1 MSCNLQHDESY
12 AEPPVAKKPRGVHS
26 NSSPSIIPGS
36 SPGQL
41 PHWRIWHLS
50 SETDQHPNSNPDAA
64 STSHMQL
71 FETHSTQQQYMH
83 AAAAHPS
90 SEQHLH
96 ALPSQRLPDPP
107 PNSPYDP
114 TLVQQS
120 QSYQCLYPSQAIY
133 GNPQLPAVRHAQ
145 SFPRSFSS
153 TLMPSGVPTQ
163 CSLSPHQYSPL
174 PFQQHSIS
182 PHQHSNQGAKN
193 TPQELCYQLPIYG
206 GQQSSLI
213 TPGQSSL
220 NFLPVKVS
228 LSPTSSDLPI
238 QSQPPS
244 QHQELQEQH
253 TSLSIRGEDS
263 SSLPSISP
271 DFTPGQ
277 FSHWR
282 IRHLSSETDQHSN
295 TNPAIA
301 STSHMQLY
309 QTHST
314 QRAAVHSSSEQL
326 SHAPGSPSNF
336 LYDPTLVLRSQYYQC
351 LNPSQAIYVSPQLP
365 ACRHAQSFP
374 QSFSSTLMPSDMQ
387 TRYSLS
393 PHQCSPIPIPQ
404 HSISPN
410 QHYNHGAENTSQ
422 ELYYQLPVCGG
433 QQSTLITPGQSTLNL
448 QPPSKRLKL
457 QDQST
462 HPSTNSLSHQPI
474 FGTVSQHMKR
484 YISYLQLVFQAQ
496 LIPTYSK
503 FPPTISEKYINLAL
517 VKKGRISKSDADKFT
532 KATIRGE
539 IDDIYKRKKKFSFDD
554 VAQLNEERFPQLVV
568 VEGAPGVGKSTFAW
582 EVCRRWSD
590 GSILMHYKLV
600 VLLRCRDKWVQEA
613 KSISD
618 LFRMPGEPQ
627 NTLRN
632 VVAEVKK
639 CWGKGLLLLIEGYDE
654 LPQSI
659 RCDHSSLLVKLITGT
674 NSELPGATM
683 LVTSR
688 PSASNFLHTECEGR
702 ISQHVEILGFTKENV
717 ESYLKSVTRDNPDI
731 VCGLQQYLDCYP
743 HIRGMMYIPLNC
755 AIIVTV
761 YQENRI
767 GSQVFPK
774 TKTELYSSLI
784 RTLLLRYLHDHP
796 KYGKQKWSLQSF
808 SDLPPEIFAQFYE
821 LSKTAHGGISNNQ
834 QVIFSNLPEDFESL
848 GLMQSVPELYTS
860 ESTTT
865 SSSSNFLHLTM
876 QEYMAAWY
884 LSYSPPEISPFQA
897 YGLQP
902 QTFSHYQ
909 VVLRFLAGL
918 TKMAEFENNELL
930 ISFLTNKKSYLTHN
944 ALRWV
949 FESQTWEIFRTVSKD
964 SSIEFSVKD
973 LTDVYDY
980 FLLGFSIAA
989 SGCEWK
995 LANLTMKEERIAM
1008 LVSGTEEAQSDN
1020 RGCFSG
1026 IYIRHDV
1033 TSKHI
1038 KTLLKFSEIPVS
1050 MMKMTAKVY
1059 IKNMYV
1065 TNVNYQQMTKLCD
1078 AFRDRPYLSIT
1089 SIDSHNCR
1097 FKNVLQFCR
1106 MSCGALKSL
1115 TLSDC
1120 SLCVEDCQMLRAILS
1135 SPTSLLESLNVDGNN
1150 LSTESCDDLFAG
1162 LKNNAS
1168 LRMLSMKGTE
1178 VPQIILA
1185 AFVGTDDRVCRICMT
1200 KCDLNVINVRAVRS
1214 TATLEQCIVKRVD
1227 CYCYELVECVNLL
1240 WALAK
1245 LNVQPRK
1252 LILSDG
1258 CVGPEG
1264 CQVLGQLLA
1273 SKTIQLDELD
1283 VSEYL
1288 TVDLI
1293 DALLDGLKSNN
1304 YLKKLTL
1311 KGSCV
1316 QQLQFVTAVLSIR
1329 AALEGIYL
1337 NGCNILLG
1345 SASFTQYTDPC
1356 YKPLTVNCT
1365 KKEIALELIPCF
1377 AARDFGPL
1385 KLCMLNCSL
1394 DKDDCRRISV
1404 LLEIPTTKLEVLDVG
1419 FCNLTAEGIAALAP
1433 TNTSHLK
1440 CLNLQGNE
1448 IGKTGAVV
1456 LVKSLEAHAPLLKK
1470 LDLRRTNIGVED
1482 CQSLSKLLSLQTS
1495 QLQELDVGFCNLTA
1509 EAISALA
1516 PTNTSHLKCLNF
1528 QGNEI
1533 GKTGAVVLVKSLEA
1547 HAPLLRELDLYE
1559 TNIGVEDCQ
1568 SLSKLLSS
1576 QTSQLEEL
1584 DVGFCNL
1591 TAEAISALAPT
1602 NTSHL
1607 KCLSLQGNEIGKTGA
1622 VVLVK
1627 SLEAH
1632 APLLKK
1638 LDLYGTNI
1646 GVEDC
1651 QSLSKLLSSQ
1661 TSQLEELDVGFCN
1674 LTAEAIAAL
1683 APTNTSHL
1691 KCLSLQGNK
1700 IGKTGA
1706 VVLVKSLEAHAPL
1719 LKKLDLYG
1727 INIGVE
1733 DCQSLSKLL
1742 SSQTSQLEELDV
1754 GFCNLTAE
1762 AISALAPTNT
1772 SHLKCLSL
1780 QGNEIGKTG
1789 AVVLVKS
1796 LEAHAPLLK
1805 KLDLYGTNI
1814 GVEDCQSLSKLLSSQ
1829 TSLLEE
1835 LDVGF
1840 CNLTAV
1846 AIAALAPTNTSH
1858 LKCLHLQGNEIGKTG
1873 AVVLVK
1879 SLEAHA
1885 PLLRELDL
1893 CGTNIGVEDCQSLS
1907 KLLSSQTS
1915 QLEELNVGFC
1925 NLTAE
1930 AIAALAP
1937 TNTSHLECLNLKCNQ
1952 IGKTGA
1958 VVLVKSL
1965 DAYAPLLKKL
1975 DLSGTNVG
1983 VEDCQS
1989 LSKLLSSQT
1998 SQLQEL
2004 YVGFCNLTAEAIAAL
2019 APTNTS
2025 HLKCLSL
2032 QGNEIGKTGAVV
2044 LVKSL
2049 EAHAPLLRELD
2060 LFDSKIGVEDCQS
2073 LSKLLSSQTSQ
2084 LEELDV
2090 GFCNLTAEAIAA
2102 LAPTN
2107 TSHLK
2112 CLHLQDN
2119 EIGKT
2124 GAVVLVKSLEAH
2136 APLLREL
2143 DLWKTNIG
2151 VEDCQSLSK
2160 LLSSQTSQL
2169 EELDV
2174 GCCNL
2179 TAKAIAALAPTN
2191 TSHLKCLS
2199 LKDNEIGKTGAVVLV
2214 KSLEAHAPLLKKLDL
2229 CGTKIGVEDCRY
2241 LSKLLSSQT
2250 SQLEE
2255 LDVGFCNLVAEAIS
2269 ALAPTNTSYLKCLSL
2284 KDNEIGKTGAV
2295 VLVKSLEA
2303 HAPLLKKLN
2312 LWRTNIGV
2320 EDCQS
2325 LSKLLSSQTSQ
2336 LEELDVSRCNLTAEA
2351 IAALAPT
2358 NTSHLK
2364 CLDLKCNKIGKTGA
2378 VVLVKSLEA
2387 HAPLLRELDLY
2398 GTNIGVEDC
2407 QTLSKLLSSQ
2417 TSQLQELNVGFCNL
2431 TAEAIAA
2438 LAPTNTS
2445 HLKYLSLQ
2453 GNKIGK
2459 TGAVV
2464 LVKSLEAHAPLLKK
2478 LDLWGT
2484 NIGVEDCQSLSKL
2497 LSSQTSQLQE
2507 LNVGFCNL
2515 TTEAISALAPTN
2527 TSHLKC
2533 LNLKDNVVGK
2543 TGAVVLVKLLKAHA
2557 PLLKKPD
2564 LGKQRSV

>member
-1 MSCNLQHDESY
+1 M
-12 AEPPVAKKPRGVHS
+12 
-26 NSSPSIIPGS
+26 
-36 SPGQL
+36 
-41 PHWRIWHLS
+41 
-50 SETDQHPNSNPDAA
+50 
-64 STSHMQL
+64 
-71 FETHSTQQQYMH
+71 
-83 AAAAHPS
+83 
-90 SEQHLH
+90 
-96 ALPSQRLPDPP
+96 
-107 PNSPYDP
+107 
-114 TLVQQS
+114 
-120 QSYQCLYPSQAIY
+120 
-133 GNPQLPAVRHAQ
+133 
-145 SFPRSFSS
+145 
-153 TLMPSGVPTQ
+153 
-163 CSLSPHQYSPL
+163 
-174 PFQQHSIS
+174 
-182 PHQHSNQGAKN
+182 
-193 TPQELCYQLPIYG
+193 
-206 GQQSSLI
+206 
-213 TPGQSSL
+213 
-220 NFLPVKVS
+220 
-228 LSPTSSDLPI
+228 
-238 QSQPPS
+238 
-244 QHQELQEQH
+244 
-253 TSLSIRGEDS
+253 
-263 SSLPSISP
+263 
-271 DFTPGQ
+271 
-277 FSHWR
+277 
-282 IRHLSSETDQHSN
+282 SSETDQHSN

-326 SHAPGSPSNF
+326 SYAPGSPSNF

-433 QQSTLITPGQSTLNL
+433 QQSTLITPGQSTLNILPVEVSLSPTSSHSDILPIQSL
-448 QPPSKRLKL
+448 QPPSKRQKL

-474 FGTVSQHMKR
+474 FGTVSQHTKR

-618 LFRMPGEPQ
+618 LFRMPGEEQ

-683 LVTSR
+683 LITSR

-808 SDLPPEIFAQFYE
+808 SDLPPEIFDQFYE

-860 ESTTT
+860 ESTTS

-918 TKMAEFENNELL
+918 TKMADFELTS
-930 ISFLTNKKSYLTHN
+930 ILTNKKSYLTHN

-949 FESQTWEIFRTVSKD
+949 FESQIWEIFQTVSKD

-995 LANLTMKEERIAM
+995 LTNLTMKEERIAM

-1026 IYIRHDV
+1026 IYICHDV

-1038 KTLLKFSEIPVS
+1038 ETLLKFSEIPVS
-1050 MMKMTAKVY
+1050 MMKITAKVY
-1059 IKNMYV
+1059 IKNMYL
-1065 TNVNYQQMTKLCD
+1065 TNVNYQQMRKLCD
-1078 AFRDRPYLSIT
+1078 AFRDRPYRSIT
-1089 SIDSHNCR
+1089 SIDGHNCR

-1200 KCDLNVINVRAVRS
+1200 KCDLNVINVRAVHS
-1214 TATLEQCIVKRVD
+1214 TATLEQCIVKQLD

-1258 CVGPEG
+1258 CVAPEG

-1283 VSEYL
+1283 VSEDL
-1288 TVDLI
+1288 TVDLT
-1293 DALLDGLKSNN
+1293 DALLDALESNN
-1304 YLKKLTL
+1304 YLRKLTL

-1316 QQLQFVTAVLSIR
+1316 QQLQFVAAVLSVR
-1329 AALEGIYL
+1329 AALEGVYL
-1337 NGCNILLG
+1337 TGCNILLG
-1345 SASFTQYTDPC
+1345 SVSFTQYTDPC

-1394 DKDDCRRISV
+1394 DKDDCRRISE

-1440 CLNLQGNE
+1440 CLNLKGNE

-1470 LDLRRTNIGVED
+1470 LDLWETNIGVED

-1495 QLQELDVGFCNLTA
+1495 LLEELDVGCCNLTAEAIAALAPTNTSHLKCLNLQGNEVGKTGAVELVNSLEAHAPLLKKLDLWRTNIGVEDCQSLSKFLSSQTSQLEELDVGFCNLTA
-1509 EAISALA
+1509 EAIAALAPINTSHLKCLDLKRNKIGKTGAVVLIKSLEAHAPLLKKLDLWRTNIGVEDCQSLSKLLSSQTSLLEELNVGFCNLTAVAIAALA
-1516 PTNTSHLKCLNF
+1516 PTNTSHLKCLNL
-1528 QGNEI
+1528 QGNDI

-1547 HAPLLRELDLYE
+1547 HAPLLRELDLWG
-1559 TNIGVEDCQ
+1559 TKIGVEDCQ

-1607 KCLSLQGNEIGKTGA
+1607 KCLN
-1622 VVLVK
+1622 
-1627 SLEAH
+1627 
-1632 APLLKK
+1632 
-1638 LDLYGTNI
+1638 
-1646 GVEDC
+1646 
-1651 QSLSKLLSSQ
+1651 
-1661 TSQLEELDVGFCN
+1661 
-1674 LTAEAIAAL
+1674 
-1683 APTNTSHL
+1683 
-1691 KCLSLQGNK
+1691 
-1700 IGKTGA
+1700 
-1706 VVLVKSLEAHAPL
+1706 
-1719 LKKLDLYG
+1719 
-1727 INIGVE
+1727 
-1733 DCQSLSKLL
+1733 
-1742 SSQTSQLEELDV
+1742 
-1754 GFCNLTAE
+1754 
-1762 AISALAPTNT
+1762 
-1772 SHLKCLSL
+1772 
-1780 QGNEIGKTG
+1780 
-1789 AVVLVKS
+1789 
-1796 LEAHAPLLK
+1796 
-1805 KLDLYGTNI
+1805 
-1814 GVEDCQSLSKLLSSQ
+1814 
-1829 TSLLEE
+1829 
-1835 LDVGF
+1835 
-1840 CNLTAV
+1840 
-1846 AIAALAPTNTSH
+1846 
-1858 LKCLHLQGNEIGKTG
+1858 LQGNEIGKTG

-1893 CGTNIGVEDCQSLS
+1893 WETKIGVEDCQSLSKLLSSQTSQLEELDVGYCNLTAEAIAALAPTNTSHLKCLSLQGNDIGKTGAVVLVKSLEAHAPLLKKLDLLETNIGVEDCQSLSKLLSSQTSQLEELNVGFCNLTAEAIAALASINTSHLECLNLKRNQIGKTGAVVLVKSLEAHAPLLKKLDLWRTNIGVKDCQSLSKLLSSQTSLLEELNVGFCNLTAVAIAALAPTNTSHLKCLNLQGNEIGKTGAVVLVKSLEAHAPLLRKLDLWETKIGVEDCQSLSKLLSSQTSQLEELDAGRCNLTAEAIAALAPTNTSHLKCLNLQGNEIGKTGAVVLVKSLEAHAPLLRELDLWETKIGVEDCQSLSKLLSSQTSQLEELDVGCCNLTAEAIAALAPTNTSHLKCLSLKGNEIGKTGAVVLVKSLEAHAPLLRELDLWETKIGVEDCQSLS

-1937 TNTSHLECLNLKCNQ
+1937 TNTSYLKYLNLQGNE

-1965 DAYAPLLKKL
+1965 EAHAPLLKML
-1975 DLSGTNVG
+1975 DLWRTKIG

-1998 SQLQEL
+1998 SQLEVL
-2004 YVGFCNLTAEAIAAL
+2004 DVSRCNLTAEAITAL

-2025 HLKCLSL
+2025 HLKCLDL
-2032 QGNEIGKTGAVV
+2032 KFNKIGKTGAVV

-2073 LSKLLSSQTSQ
+2073 LSKLLSSQTSL

-2090 GFCNLTAEAIAA
+2090 GYCNLTAEAIAA

-2112 CLHLQDN
+2112 CLSLKGN

-2136 APLLREL
+2136 APLLKKL
-2143 DLWKTNIG
+2143 NLWGTNIG

-2174 GCCNL
+2174 GFCNL
-2179 TAKAIAALAPTN
+2179 TTEAILALAPTN
-2191 TSHLKCLS
+2191 TSHLKCLN
-2199 LKDNEIGKTGAVVLV
+2199 LKDNEIGKAGAVVLV
-2214 KSLEAHAPLLKKLDL
+2214 KSLEAHAPLLKK
-2229 CGTKIGVEDCRY
+2229 
-2241 LSKLLSSQT
+2241 
-2250 SQLEE
+2250 
-2255 LDVGFCNLVAEAIS
+2255 
-2269 ALAPTNTSYLKCLSL
+2269 
-2284 KDNEIGKTGAV
+2284 
-2295 VLVKSLEA
+2295 
-2303 HAPLLKKLN
+2303 
-2312 LWRTNIGV
+2312 
-2320 EDCQS
+2320 
-2325 LSKLLSSQTSQ
+2325 
-2336 LEELDVSRCNLTAEA
+2336 
-2351 IAALAPT
+2351 
-2358 NTSHLK
+2358 
-2364 CLDLKCNKIGKTGA
+2364 
-2378 VVLVKSLEA
+2378 
-2387 HAPLLRELDLY
+2387 
-2398 GTNIGVEDC
+2398 
-2407 QTLSKLLSSQ
+2407 
-2417 TSQLQELNVGFCNL
+2417 
-2431 TAEAIAA
+2431 
-2438 LAPTNTS
+2438 
-2445 HLKYLSLQ
+2445 
-2453 GNKIGK
+2453 
-2459 TGAVV
+2459 
-2464 LVKSLEAHAPLLKK
+2464 
-2478 LDLWGT
+2478 
-2484 NIGVEDCQSLSKL
+2484 
-2497 LSSQTSQLQE
+2497 
-2507 LNVGFCNL
+2507 
-2515 TTEAISALAPTN
+2515 
-2527 TSHLKC
+2527 
-2533 LNLKDNVVGK
+2533 
-2543 TGAVVLVKLLKAHA
+2543 
-2557 PLLKKPD
+2557 PD